1 MKKFNTSFSGYSKKE
16 VNDFLAEVI
25 REYEELLNKLKASD
39 QRCLELEKESVK
51 YKSLEATFNRAIL
64 IAEESTSNI
73 RRAAFDESKL
83 IVEDAKKNASR
94 IVNNALLRAEKIEE
108 ESESLRRKV
117 FVFKKRFRNMV
128 EEHLDEIERFD
139 DRV

>member
-1 MKKFNTSFSGYSKKE
+1 MKKFSTSFSGYSKKE

-25 REYEELLNKLKASD
+25 KEYEELLNKLKASD
-39 QRCLELEKESVK
+39 QRSLELEKEMIK
-51 YKSLEATFNRAIL
+51 YKNLESTFNRAIL

-94 IVNNALLRAEKIEE
+94 IVNNALLRAEKVEE